1 MRPQDVEDIRRY
13 RYAAKHH
20 SQPAMRAA
28 AACKALAW
36 QGTDPTAAA
45 VSKLA
50 DVEFSVA
57 EETVELWRG
66 TRPLMVTRPG
76 ASGPVEVAD
85 WGEIVGHDKPGPP
98 PGRIHVGG
106 LALEAAAD
114 LTDMAGGP
122 LHPRRRR
129 RRGVGRP
136 AQLS

>member
-1 MRPQDVEDIRRY
+1 MRPGDVEDIRRY
-13 RYAAKHH
+13 RYAAQHH
-20 SQPAMRAA
+20 SHADLRAA

-36 QGTDPTAAA
+36 QGKTPTVAA
-45 VSKLA
+45 VARLA
-50 DVEFSVA
+50 DVEFSLA
-57 EETVELWRG
+57 EETVGLWHG
-66 TRPLMVTRPG
+66 TRPLEVTRPG
-76 ASGPVEVAD
+76 AAGPVEVAS
-85 WGEIVGHDKPGPP
+85 WGDIVGRDKPGPA

-106 LALEAAAD
+106 LAIEAAAD